1 MRTVWQFMGGFIR
14 WIWRSINFMRVLVLN
29 LCFLLLIIIGVMTY
43 LHFQNK
49 PLEPVKGALLVDL
62 TGVVQDKPA
71 TNTLFRQWSK
81 KLLERDKNK
90 LQENSLFDIVNMLR
104 QAKVDNNINGLVLSL
119 SHLIA
124 IDQPSL
130 QYIGKALLEFRETGK
145 PIYAIGDS
153 YTQEQYYLA
162 SFANKIYLSPQGT
175 VDIHGF
181 ATHQLYY
188 KSLIDKLKIN
198 SHIFRVGTYKSAVEP
213 FTRDDMSPDAREADQ
228 RWIHQLWRNYLEVVA
243 KNRHLTAEQFFPA
256 IPELLSRL
264 EANGG
269 NTAQYALNNKW
280 VDQLAS
286 RSEVEKELVR
296 VFGWDQ
302 KNEDFNFISIYE
314 YNLKLKIDPTK
325 NDHQIAVIFV
335 NGMITDGLKTPN
347 NVGGEDAAYEIRQ
360 ARLNPKIKAVILRVN
375 SPGGSVSASELI
387 RSELATLHEAKKPLV
402 VSMGGLGASGGYW
415 ISTPA
420 DYIIA
425 SPSTLTGSIGI
436 FGVINTFEN
445 SLKSIGVSTDGVSTS
460 PLSDISIT
468 KNLSP
473 EFSKIMQ
480 MNVENGYK
488 TFVKLV
494 AAARHQDPKQ
504 IDSIAQGRVWTGL
517 DAKNNGLIDQ
527 LGDFDDAV
535 EKAAELANLKNY
547 QLYQFGDQLNF
558 RDMLFDQINTAL
570 PFAFKMQSPLSDIVS
585 IFNRHSPDFVQSLK
599 DPLNRYAICLNCSEV
614 N

>member
-1 MRTVWQFMGGFIR
+1 MRTVWQFIGGFVR

-43 LHFQNK
+43 LHFQNG

-62 TGVVQDKPA
+62 TGIVQDKPA

-81 KLLERDKNK
+81 KFLEREQNK
-90 LQENSLFDIVNMLR
+90 LQENSLFDIVDILR
-104 QAKVDNNINGLVLSL
+104 QAKTDNNINGLVLSL
-119 SHLIA
+119 NHLIA

-213 FTRDDMSPDAREADQ
+213 FMRDDMSPDVREADQ

-264 EANGG
+264 DANDG

-280 VDQLAS
+280 VDQLSS
-286 RSEVEKELVR
+286 RSEVEKEFVR
-296 VFGWDQ
+296 IFGWDQ

-314 YNLKLKIDPTK
+314 YNLKLKIDPKK
-325 NDHQIAVIFV
+325 NDHHIAVIFV

-347 NVGGEDAAYEIRQ
+347 NVDAEDTAYEIRQ

-415 ISTPA
+415 ISTPS
-420 DYIIA
+420 DCIIA

-445 SLKSIGVSTDGVSTS
+445 SLKSIGVSTDGVGTS

-488 TFVKLV
+488 IFVKLV
-494 AAARHQDPKQ
+494 AAARHQDSKQ

-558 RDMLFDQINTAL
+558 RDILFDQINAAL
-570 PFAFKMQSPLSDIVS
+570 PFAFEMQSPLSDIVS
-585 IFNRHSPDFVQSLK
+585 IFNRYSPNFVQSLK
-599 DPLNRYAICLNCSEV
+599 DPLNRYAICLNCREV

>member
-1 MRTVWQFMGGFIR
+1 MRTVWQFMGGFVR

-43 LHFQNK
+43 LHFQNG

-62 TGVVQDKPA
+62 RGIVQDKPA

-81 KLLERDKNK
+81 KLLEREQNK
-90 LQENSLFDIVNMLR
+90 LQENSLFDIVEIVR
-104 QAKVDNNINGLVLSL
+104 QAKIDNNINGLVLSL

-130 QYIGKALLEFRETGK
+130 QYIGKALREFRETGK

-213 FTRDDMSPDAREADQ
+213 FMRNDMSPDVREADQ

-264 EANGG
+264 DANDG

-286 RSEVEKELVR
+286 RSEVEKEFVR
-296 VFGWDQ
+296 IFGWDQ

-314 YNLKLKIDPTK
+314 YNLKLKIDPKK
-325 NDHQIAVIFV
+325 NDHHIAVIFV

-347 NVGGEDAAYEIRQ
+347 NVGAEDTAYEIRQ

-415 ISTPA
+415 ISTPS
-420 DYIIA
+420 DCIIA

-445 SLKSIGVSTDGVSTS
+445 SLKSIGVSTDGVGTS
-460 PLSDISIT
+460 PLSNISIT

-488 TFVKLV
+488 IFVKLV
-494 AAARHQDPKQ
+494 AAARHQDSKQ
-504 IDSIAQGRVWTGL
+504 IDSIAQGRVWTGF

-558 RDMLFDQINTAL
+558 RDILFDQINAAL
-570 PFAFKMQSPLSDIVS
+570 PFAFEMQSPLSDIVS
-585 IFNRHSPDFVQSLK
+585 IFNRHSPNFVQSLQ
-599 DPLNRYAICLNCSEV
+599 DPLNRYAICLNCREV